1 MLAVGADFVDLTVIA
16 GRHIKIAGAV
26 EREVPNVLRAG
37 IVIDGGAPRGILG
50 TLCRLSGFRGAEA
63 IDFAIR
69 SRGCVNDPVLRDHQG
84 LHLQLLGLKDGRDL
98 SVGRDAIDTSR
109 SARGCVY
116 VARRVRSDGPDV
128 GGGRGRQRL
137 KRGGKFEAS
146 PAPEGNAVGGA
157 FNQFFEL

>member
-26 EREVPNVLRAG
+26 ECEVPNVLRNG

-50 TLCRLSGFRGAEA
+50 TLRRLTGPRGAEA

-69 SRGCVNDPVLRDHQG
+69 SRGCINDPVLRDHQG

-98 SVGRDAIDTSR
+98 SVWRDAIDTSR
-109 SARGCVY
+109 SAPGT
-116 VARRVRSDGPDV
+116 
-128 GGGRGRQRL
+128 
-137 KRGGKFEAS
+137 
-146 PAPEGNAVGGA
+146 A
-157 FNQFFEL
+157 FVHLSA